1 MAKTVVGFFDD
12 AEDARRA
19 VEELQENGISQNNID
34 FSSGGSSTSNTSTT
48 LDADNTSGRKNDGE
62 NGITRFFNS
71 LFGTDS
77 DDARKYSS
85 VGSRSNY
92 IVTVHASSDDEAE
105 DAADILDDCGA
116 IDVDERASGYGEGN
130 YDLRSNAT
138 SKDYDQNRSKTGDSI
153 NRIEEDLE
161 IGKREVETGRV
172 RLRSRI
178 VETPVEEHVRLREE
192 HVNIERNPVDR
203 RVSSNDLANFEE
215 QDIEIT
221 ERAEVP
227 VVNKEARVVE
237 EIRVNKEV
245 EETDR
250 VVRDSVRKTEVD
262 IDEDRSDRKRDTD
275 SDTNRL

>member
-1 MAKTVVGFFDD
+1 MAQTVVGFFDD
-12 AEDARRA
+12 ADDARRA
-19 VEELQENGISQNNID
+19 VEELQEHGISQNNID
-34 FSSGGSSTSNTSTT
+34 FSTGGSSTSNTSTT
-48 LDADNTSGRKNDGE
+48 SDADNTSGRNNDGE

-71 LFGTDS
+71 LFGADS
-77 DDARKYSS
+77 DDARKYSR

-92 IVTVHASSDDEAE
+92 IVTVHADSDDEAE

-116 IDVDERASGYGEGN
+116 IDVDERASGYGETS
-130 YDLRSNAT
+130 YDLQSNP
-138 SKDYDQNRSKTGDSI
+138 SSQDYDQGRSKAGDSI
-153 NRIEEDLE
+153 NRIEEDIE

-203 RVSSNDLANFEE
+203 RVSSDELANFEE

-250 VVRDSVRKTEVD
+250 VVKDTVRKTEVD
-262 IDEDRSDRKRDTD
+262 IDQDRTDRTKDWNSGKD
-275 SDTNRL
+275 RL